1 MPSAVAISRYFVPV
15 AEALNFITGA
25 RSLDEWDD
33 FCKEWHS
40 QGGDEVLQLV
50 QDYISK

>member
-1 MPSAVAISRYFVPV
+1 MDTYWTQLNDTEDQAI
-15 AEALNFITGA
+15 LQFITGA